1 MKTDRTEK
9 TSGNLPLTL
18 YLLRHAETAYNA
30 DRLRIGGRSPQLPLS
45 ENGRMQAAAC
55 GKQLAAQ
62 CLTFDRVFCSTA
74 KRTVETLQLIQ
85 AAWPDLTPLPPIYS
99 DRLQE
104 LSQGAWEGRL
114 REEIYTPARL
124 QEINSNNWLFKAPG
138 GESQQEVEYR
148 MMDFIDTEIAARH
161 TSGRF
166 LIVGHGCTFKCLL
179 RGVLGS
185 DPADTYKMKIGN
197 CELIRLV
204 YTEEKKWVRPI

>member
-1 MKTDRTEK
+1 MKADRTVPPYAEA
-9 TSGNLPLTL
+9 PLTL

-30 DRLRIGGRSPQLPLS
+30 DRQRIGGRSPHLPLS
-45 ENGRMQAAAC
+45 ENGRMQATAC
-55 GKQLAAQ
+55 GKRLAAQ
-62 CLTFDRVFCSTA
+62 RLTFDRVFCSTA
-74 KRTVETLQLIQ
+74 RRTVETLQLIQ
-85 AAWPDLTPLPPIYS
+85 EAWPELTPQPPVYS

-114 REEIYTPARL
+114 RSEIYTPARL

-148 MMDFIDTEIAARH
+148 MLDFIDTEIAARH
-161 TSGRF
+161 ASGRF

-185 DPADTYKMKIGN
+185 DPADTYKMKIEN

>member
-1 MKTDRTEK
+1 MKTDRTGT
-9 TSGNLPLTL
+9 TSGKLPLTL

-45 ENGRMQAAAC
+45 ENGRMQAVAC

-85 AAWPDLTPLPPIYS
+85 EAWPELTPLPPIYS

-148 MMDFIDTEIAARH
+148 MMDFINPEIAARH
-161 TSGRF
+161 ASGRF

-204 YTEEKKWVRPI
+204 YTEEKKWVRLI

>member
-1 MKTDRTEK
+1 MRADRTENV
-9 TSGNLPLTL
+9 SMEAPLTL
-18 YLLRHAETAYNA
+18 YLLRHAETVYNA
-30 DRLRIGGRSPQLPLS
+30 DRLRIGGRSPLLPLS

-55 GKQLAAQ
+55 GEQLAAQ
-62 CLTFDRVFCSTA
+62 HLTFNRVFCSTA
-74 KRTVETLQLIQ
+74 VRAVETLQLIRQ
-85 AAWPDLTPLPPIYS
+85 VWPELTPQPPVYS

-114 REEIYTPARL
+114 RAEIYTPARL

-148 MMDFIDTEIAARH
+148 MMDFINTEIAARYAA
-161 TSGRF
+161 GRF

-179 RGVLGS
+179 RGVLES
-185 DPADTYKMKIGN
+185 DPADTYKMKIDN